1 MKTQMIQYIFKMM
14 KIHLFYFLILLPLIS
29 CDNPG
34 KNKDDKGSVGNNET
48 DKNSTEKETDEEIL
62 KNYKRGKELENQE
75 IEESQCITR
84 LKYDVEY
91 HSHVCYTPYPNSP
104 TFMEKVEDFGL
115 SKDFKEFMIILDD
128 SRIRCEEKS
137 ERWKTF
143 FSNYQNKLNEWMR
156 SIRSST
162 DNPDKNLTK
171 KKPIKEVK
179 PKINW

>member
-1 MKTQMIQYIFKMM
+1 MQTPNIQNVLKMM
-14 KIHLFYFLILLPLIS
+14 KKNLFYSMILVSFIS
-29 CDNPG
+29 C
-34 KNKDDKGSVGNNET
+34 ET
-48 DKNSTEKETDEEIL
+48 SEKNSNEKENNKSSVEQNESEKNSNDDEIL

-75 IEESQCITR
+75 IEESLCITR

>member
-34 KNKDDKGSVGNNET
+34 KNKDDKGSAGNNET

-162 DNPDKNLTK
+162 DNPDKNLGG
-171 KKPIKEVK
+171 
-179 PKINW
+179 